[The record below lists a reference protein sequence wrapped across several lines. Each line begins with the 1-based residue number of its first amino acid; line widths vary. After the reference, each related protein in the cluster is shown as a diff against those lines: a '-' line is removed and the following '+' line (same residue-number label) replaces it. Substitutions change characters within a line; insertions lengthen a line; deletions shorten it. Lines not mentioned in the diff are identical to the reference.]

1 MPSTWPTSK
10 RGIRAVKF
18 YYGITHGVLKQTRL
32 LLDDPKLCR
41 EVTEYTFKVGRQR
54 FSYRRLR
61 ETLEPLLQT

>member
-1 MPSTWPTSK
+1 M
-10 RGIRAVKF
+10 KF